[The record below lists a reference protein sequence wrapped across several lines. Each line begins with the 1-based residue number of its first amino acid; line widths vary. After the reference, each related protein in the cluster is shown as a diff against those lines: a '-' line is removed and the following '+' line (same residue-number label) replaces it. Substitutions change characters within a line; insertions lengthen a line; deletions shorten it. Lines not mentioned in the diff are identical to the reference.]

1 MCGPTFFLAVKRIK
15 ALRRSFLELYRHLH
29 HFIMGWGKGKGYWNH
44 HHHGHGIAKAVTEAA
59 VIGGAALAGAAVA
72 TAVTAPRQPPP
83 RKEVVV
89 VPATVTP
96 SVATAPVVVV
106 EKGKGKGWWKGKGKG
121 KVVTEVIEVPP
132 LGISAVGVPANGLA
146 KHEGTQFFAIDVVP
160 EKGASYRVEKRYN
173 DFDTLK
179 DTLHRI
185 APGSRIDTDFPPKH
199 LFSCEGPK
207 LEDRRHGL
215 ERWLNRVLNDPNS
228 RTLWC
233 LKLRQFLQVDG
244 IHTLPSTPIPEASAP
259 MEPEGQV
266 LQIVV
271 PAGVSS
277 GQALSVT
284 VPEGPQVTFTVPPG
298 VQAGS
303 QLELW
308 YDPTTGS
315 VSPLV

>member
-1 MCGPTFFLAVKRIK
+1 MRDVWTDFFLAVKRIK

-179 DTLHRI
+179 ETHQNRGCLVVGMNFFPNVLLTPAVQTTSKTSKR
-185 APGSRIDTDFPPKH
+185 DF
-199 LFSCEGPK
+199 
-207 LEDRRHGL
+207 
-215 ERWLNRVLNDPNS
+215 
-228 RTLWC
+228 
-233 LKLRQFLQVDG
+233 
-244 IHTLPSTPIPEASAP
+244 LPSFHEWFFGLRCVESIHGVPGHPASHCAR
-259 MEPEGQV
+259 V
-266 LQIVV
+266 KN
-271 PAGVSS
+271 
-277 GQALSVT
+277 
-284 VPEGPQVTFTVPPG
+284 
-298 VQAGS
+298 
-303 QLELW
+303 
-308 YDPTTGS
+308 
-315 VSPLV
+315 

>member
-1 MCGPTFFLAVKRIK
+1 
-15 ALRRSFLELYRHLH
+15 
-29 HFIMGWGKGKGYWNH
+29 MGWGKGKGYWHH

-121 KVVTEVIEVPP
+121 KVTEVIEVPP
-132 LGISAVGVPANGLA
+132 LGISAVGVPANGLG
-146 KHEGTQFFAIDVVP
+146 KHEGVQFFAIDVVP

-173 DFDTLK
+173 DFDALK

-185 APGSRIDTDFPPKH
+185 APGSRIDGDFPPKH

>member
-1 MCGPTFFLAVKRIK
+1 VKRIK
-15 ALRRSFLELYRHLH
+15 VLRRSFLELTPPTPE
-29 HFIMGWGKGKGYWNH
+29 IMGWGKGKGYWHH

-72 TAVTAPRQPPP
+72 TAVTAPRQAPP
-83 RKEVVV
+83 RREVVV
-89 VPATVTP
+89 VPATATP

-121 KVVTEVIEVPP
+121 KVTEVIEVPP

-146 KHEGTQFFAIDVVP
+146 KHEGVQFFAIDVVP

-185 APGSRIDTDFPPKH
+185 APGSRIDADFPPKH

-233 LKLRQFLQVDG
+233 LKLRQFLEVDG
-244 IHTLPSTPIPEASAP
+244 IHTLPSTSIPEASAP
-259 MEPEGQV
+259 MQPEGQV

-284 VPEGPQVTFTVPPG
+284 VPEGPQVTFTIPPG

>member
-1 MCGPTFFLAVKRIK
+1 
-15 ALRRSFLELYRHLH
+15 
-29 HFIMGWGKGKGYWNH
+29 MGWGKGKGYWHH

-121 KVVTEVIEVPP
+121 KVTEVIEVPP
-132 LGISAVGVPANGLA
+132 LGISAVGVPANGLG
-146 KHEGTQFFAIDVVP
+146 KHEGVQFFAIDVVP

-185 APGSRIDTDFPPKH
+185 APGSRIDGDFPPKH

-215 ERWLNRVLNDPNS
+215 ER
-228 RTLWC
+228 
-233 LKLRQFLQVDG
+233 
-244 IHTLPSTPIPEASAP
+244 
-259 MEPEGQV
+259 
-266 LQIVV
+266 
-271 PAGVSS
+271 
-277 GQALSVT
+277 
-284 VPEGPQVTFTVPPG
+284 
-298 VQAGS
+298 
-303 QLELW
+303 
-308 YDPTTGS
+308 
-315 VSPLV
+315 

>member
-1 MCGPTFFLAVKRIK
+1 MLLFELEGRAVKRLK
-15 ALRRSFLELYRHLH
+15 ALHRSFLDT
-29 HFIMGWGKGKGYWNH
+29 FIMGWGKGKGYWHH

-132 LGISAVGVPANGLA
+132 LGISAVGVPANGLG
-146 KHEGTQFFAIDVVP
+146 KHEGVQFFAIDVVP

-185 APGSRIDTDFPPKH
+185 APGSRIDGDFPPKH

-215 ERWLNRVLNDPNS
+215 ER
-228 RTLWC
+228 
-233 LKLRQFLQVDG
+233 
-244 IHTLPSTPIPEASAP
+244 
-259 MEPEGQV
+259 
-266 LQIVV
+266 
-271 PAGVSS
+271 
-277 GQALSVT
+277 
-284 VPEGPQVTFTVPPG
+284 
-298 VQAGS
+298 
-303 QLELW
+303 
-308 YDPTTGS
+308 
-315 VSPLV
+315 